1 MDDDDDD
8 LPIAELT
15 GRRHSRKFMLLFTVF
30 LVIGVISAYV
40 FAAVRKS
47 PRRTPRPGSRKPP
60 SEALQRLTSLRST
73 ALSLQYLQ
81 YTAVGTFIHDA

>member
-8 LPIAELT
+8 LPIAELIGCRH
-15 GRRHSRKFMLLFTVF
+15 GRTFMLLFTVC
-30 LVIGVISAYV
+30 LVVGVISTYV

-60 SEALQRLTSLRST
+60 SEALQRLTSLRYT
-73 ALSLQYLQ
+73 ALSLQVHSICSTQLL
-81 YTAVGTFIHDA
+81 GC